1 QLFGG
6 RAHGLLVH
14 LEERGN
20 GVGEGGRSQ
29 YAQFTIGFHDP
40 APAYSCHAWS
50 LWEYPLSRTEGWRG
64 MLDGPRGLGLTGVCR
79 TGVRHVVRR
88 VVDVARRGRVG
99 EGKPHVRPRRWRFG
113 SERVDRAACLGVEDA
128 PVDELLGQVRR

>member
-1 QLFGG
+1 
-6 RAHGLLVH
+6 
-14 LEERGN
+14 
-20 GVGEGGRSQ
+20 

-99 EGKPHVRPRRWRFG
+99 EGKPHVRQCRRRSG
-113 SERVDRAACLGVEDA
+113 SVLVARAAWLGVEA
-128 PVDELLGQVRR
+128 ALLYELLGQVRR